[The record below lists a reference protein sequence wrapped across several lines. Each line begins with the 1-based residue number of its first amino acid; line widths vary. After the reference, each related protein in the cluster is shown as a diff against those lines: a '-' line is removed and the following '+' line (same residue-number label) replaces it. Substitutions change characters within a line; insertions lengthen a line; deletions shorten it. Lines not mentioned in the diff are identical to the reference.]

1 VRYSTISGINND
13 SDPSTQADWSFDV
26 IPGATGAPGEAL
38 FRYRMAAYLVGKY
51 DFSSGSETAANR
63 QVQRAIW
70 SVLDIDPDGAYQI
83 SDLDGPGELW
93 EEARN
98 YVNNTPNVNWANFT
112 VYSGFQTGSKLKD
125 RGSDQVQT
133 YIEVGAG
140 PGLVVPEPSA
150 AFLLLSGVA
159 LLAGGRTLRRFRL

>member
-13 SDPSTQADWSFDV
+13 ADPTTQADWSFDV

-38 FRYRMAAYLVGKY
+38 FRYRMAAYLTGKY

-70 SVLDIDPDGAYQI
+70 SVLDIDPDGTYQT

-98 YVNNTPNVNWANFT
+98 YVNNTPNANWANYT
-112 VYSGFQTGSKLKD
+112 VYSGFKTGSSLKD

-133 YIEVGAG
+133 YLEVGGG
-140 PGLVVPEPSA
+140 PLIIPEPSA
-150 AFLLLSGVA
+150 AFLLLTGVA
-159 LLAGGRTLRRFRL
+159 LVVGGARLRRFVA